1 MAHGGKRE
9 NAGRKKGIRNIKTLE
24 RVKVFAVYQQRILRI
39 ADNLFN
45 AQLSLALGLAYLYRV
60 EKIKK
65 KVELITDEETIRAY
79 LEGEIKSNE
88 RFEYYFITVKEPN
101 LKAIE
106 SLLDR
111 TFGKPT
117 QSIDISSQGRPIPL
131 LGNTRQKS

>member
-131 LGNTRQKS
+131 LGNGRGKR